1 MPFVR
6 AIGSRKFS
14 WHLML
19 LGTCVGFVG
28 GFFHYGWRTYPWAIL
43 PFVFLSIVLLHPV
56 MEKDV
61 PSLVGAD
68 MLREPRT
75 YYGGASLVI
84 ALFILILGYHFPR

>member
-1 MPFVR
+1 
-6 AIGSRKFS
+6 
-14 WHLML
+14 ML

-68 MLREPRT
+68 MLREASDRQVT
-75 YYGGASLVI
+75 QSSTLGAERRFARNKEIDTAACSFVPDSRKTV
-84 ALFILILGYHFPR
+84 F

>member
-1 MPFVR
+1 
-6 AIGSRKFS
+6 
-14 WHLML
+14 
-19 LGTCVGFVG
+19 
-28 GFFHYGWRTYPWAIL
+28 
-43 PFVFLSIVLLHPV
+43 

-84 ALFILILGYHFPR
+84 ALFVLTLGYHFPR